1 MLGATFSLHAT
12 HHQTVQRKERIAS
25 HQSVRHSRNA
35 TVAGNCTVHELHI
48 VPYFLCTLQ
57 IRGVMYTTS
66 SAYFRCFYVILQK
79 RVEQHAIQ
87 ISIIDILTNKFH
99 L

>member
-35 TVAGNCTVHELHI
+35 TVAGNCAVNKLAISHRGHHNKIASAENDTHFHI
-48 VPYFLCTLQ
+48 SYNARKLLAKSCAQLSKHMFD
-57 IRGVMYTTS
+57 
-66 SAYFRCFYVILQK
+66 A
-79 RVEQHAIQ
+79 
-87 ISIIDILTNKFH
+87 
-99 L
+99 